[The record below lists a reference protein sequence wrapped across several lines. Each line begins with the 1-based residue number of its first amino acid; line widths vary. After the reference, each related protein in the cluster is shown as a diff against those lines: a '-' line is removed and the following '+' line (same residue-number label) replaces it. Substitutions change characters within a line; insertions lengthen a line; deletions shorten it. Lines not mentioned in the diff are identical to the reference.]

1 MNAPMNTPHT
11 IPAADIVIRD
21 TVIPEPVGPARPRA
35 RHGLVLASFCAMVL
49 APVLVS
55 AWYLWTRA
63 ADQYASH
70 VGFSVRTEEVGSA
83 IELLGGVTELSG
95 SSSSDADILYKF
107 LHSQELVAAVDANL
121 DLRSIWTQENPI
133 KDPVFTYHPPGTIE
147 DLLSHWNRMVAVAYD
162 SGSGLI
168 DLRVLAFTP
177 EDAQAIAQDIF
188 ARSSAMINALSALAR
203 EDAIGYAQAEL
214 AQAEAR
220 LSAAQTELSAF
231 RHRTQIVDPSI
242 DAQGQ
247 MGLLTNLQAQLAAAL
262 IELDLLRETTRADDA
277 RVVQGARRIAVIEA
291 RIAEERHKLG
301 FGSRA
306 GASGATGDWQGRV
319 FADLV
324 GEYEALILELEFAR
338 ESYTAARAAFEAAR
352 NEARR
357 QSRYLA
363 AHVRPTRAERA
374 EYPRRALLLAGI
386 ALLSGIGWAITVL
399 VGYALR
405 DRR

>member
-1 MNAPMNTPHT
+1 MNAPMNAPHT
-11 IPAADIVIRD
+11 IPAADIVIRA
-21 TVIPEPVGPARPRA
+21 PVGPARPRA

-49 APVLVS
+49 APVLIS

-121 DLRSIWTQENPI
+121 DLRSIWSQENLI
-133 KDPVFTYHPPGTIE
+133 KDPVFAYHPPGTIE
-147 DLLSHWNRMVAVAYD
+147 DLLSHWKRMVAIAYD

-247 MGLLTNLQAQLAAAL
+247 MGLLTNLQAQLADAL

-306 GASGATGDWQGRV
+306 GATGATGDWQGRV